1 MAISTSP
8 IPTTP
13 AELDAIKRRLQ
24 DPTIDISKLQQ
35 YATGSVAT
43 IPGYLALG
51 ELSRRNSLI
60 QNQQAQSANPAPPT
74 ILQQQAQQAQA
85 PQAPQQGIAQGM
97 PPGAP
102 PPQGGQ
108 MPPQVPPQP
117 PQMPQQPPQPPVAA
131 AGGGLMHLPIRPD
144 MFRRSDYA
152 HGGVVH
158 FDGTDESQV
167 SEPKPKTAFRED
179 VDSFGNR
186 FHNFKRDNPTISSIL
201 EGLALGPL
209 GIGTVI
215 GNAVKPINR
224 YFNQPPSKL
233 SREEQQGIDTGSGQ
247 KITTQ
252 TTEDP
257 NAGMRILPSAPSG
270 GGGGGAPAVDRDVR
284 RTLDN
289 IYKYTEK
296 ALPAVQSIEEQE
308 AERKKRGLDE
318 LPTTDTA
325 QLQEV
330 LQSYK
335 KPRTWDE
342 NLQLMAEDAANARP
356 GRGFGNMALGRSGR
370 VLDASNREK
379 SIAISL
385 KLEEIKNLD
394 AKAQF
399 AFKNGNF
406 EAAKKYTDERE
417 KIAREVQKDQATVSA
432 HTLTG
437 IAQNQK
443 AANVGAGG
451 IGSLKGTSGLSEQ
464 TLAKIDDAVADFI
477 QSPSLNSKFWDY
489 VPNAEVIKKK
499 LDAGKNNPK
508 DDNYKSAIADLQRFR
523 NDIRKGYENR
533 LRSGEAEV
541 IKKQVR

>member
-8 IPTTP
+8 VPTTP

-24 DPTIDISKLQQ
+24 DPTIDIAKLQQ
-35 YATGSVAT
+35 YATGSMAT

-60 QNQQAQSANPAPPT
+60 QNQQAQNANPAPPT

-108 MPPQVPPQP
+108 MPPQAPPQP
-117 PQMPQQPPQPPVAA
+117 PQMPPQQPQPPVAA

-158 FDGTDESQV
+158 FNGTEESQV
-167 SEPKPKTAFRED
+167 SEPRSEFRED
-179 VDSFGNR
+179 LSRFKDRFNNR
-186 FHNFKRDNPTISSIL
+186 IF
-201 EGLALGPL
+201 
-209 GIGTVI
+209 
-215 GNAVKPINR
+215 NAAAAAEEATKPIIR
-224 YFNQPPSKL
+224 YFTKPSNV
-233 SREEQQGIDTGSGQ
+233 SREEQQGMETGPGQ
-247 KITTQ
+247 RITTKPS
-252 TTEDP
+252 EPIPDP
-257 NAGMRILPSAPSG
+257 NAGMRILPSAPSA
-270 GGGGGAPAVDRDVR
+270 GGGGGAPAVDKDVR

-289 IYKYTEK
+289 IYKYTEQ
-296 ALPAVQSIEEQE
+296 ALPTVPTIESLE
-308 AERKKRGLDE
+308 AERKTRKLDR

-370 VLDASNREK
+370 VLDAANREK

-394 AKAQF
+394 TKAQF
-399 AFKNGNF
+399 AFDNGNF
-406 EAAKKYTDERE
+406 EAYKKYIDEKE

-489 VPNAEVIKKK
+489 VPNAEAIKKK

-541 IKKQVR
+541 IKKQVK

>member
-24 DPTIDISKLQQ
+24 DPTIDIAKLQQ
-35 YATGSVAT
+35 YATGSMAS

-51 ELSRRNSLI
+51 ELSRRSSLI
-60 QNQQAQSANPAPPT
+60 QNQQAQGANPPPPPT
-74 ILQQQAQQAQA
+74 ILQQQAQQAQG
-85 PQAPQQGIAQGM
+85 PQQGIAQGMPQGM

-108 MPPQVPPQP
+108 MPPQAP

-131 AGGGLMHLPIRPD
+131 AGGGLMHLPMRPD

-158 FDGTDESQV
+158 FEQAGQV
-167 SEPKPKTAFRED
+167 PEPKSRFEED
-179 VDSFGNR
+179 VASVG
-186 FHNFKRDNPTISSIL
+186 S
-201 EGLALGPL
+201 
-209 GIGTVI
+209 GIGGVFEDI
-215 GNAVKPINR
+215 GEFINAPVKRIKKYFSPRDR
-224 YFNQPPSKL
+224 YA
-233 SREEQQGIDTGSGQ
+233 EQDLETGPGQ
-247 KITTQ
+247 RITT
-252 TTEDP
+252 TTPGPVKDP
-257 NAGMRILPSAPSG
+257 NAGMERLPNAPSAG
-270 GGGGGAPAVDRDVR
+270 GGGGLNINKDIRE
-284 RTLDN
+284 TLDFLKKQRN
-289 IYKYTEK
+289 ESLPK
-296 ALPAVQSIEEQE
+296 AQSIEEQE
-308 AERKKRGLDE
+308 AEREKRGLDK
-318 LPTTDTA
+318 LPTTDTS

-342 NLQLMAEDAANARP
+342 NLQLMAEDAASARP
-356 GRGFGNMALGRSGR
+356 GAGFTNMAIGRSGR
-370 VLDASNREK
+370 ALDAANREK

-399 AFKNGNF
+399 AYKNGNF
-406 EAAKKYTDERE
+406 EAAKKFTQEAE
-417 KIAREVQKDQATVSA
+417 KLKAEVMEKRGTIAA

-437 IAQNQK
+437 LASLERANNAGIAS
-443 AANVGAGG
+443 GM
-451 IGSLKGTSGLSEQ
+451 KGTGLSEQ
-464 TLAKIDDAVADFI
+464 TLAKLDDAVADFI
-477 QSPSLNSKFWDY
+477 QSPSLNSKFWDF
-489 VPNAEVIKKK
+489 VPNAEGIKKK

-523 NDIRKGYENR
+523 TEITKGYENR
-533 LRSGEAEV
+533 LRSGEAEQV
-541 IKKQVR
+541 RKQVR

>member
-24 DPTIDISKLQQ
+24 DPTINISKLQQ
-35 YATGSVAT
+35 YATGSVAS

-51 ELSRRNSLI
+51 ELSRRSSLI
-60 QNQQAQSANPAPPT
+60 QNQQAQGANPPPPPT
-74 ILQQQAQQAQA
+74 ILQQQAQQAQG
-85 PQAPQQGIAQGM
+85 PQQGIAQGM

-108 MPPQVPPQP
+108 MPPQAP

-131 AGGGLMHLPIRPD
+131 AGGGLMHLPMRPD

-158 FDGTDESQV
+158 FEEAGQV
-167 SEPKPKTAFRED
+167 PEPKTAFKED
-179 VDSFGNR
+179 LNSFENR
-186 FHNFKRDNPTISSIL
+186 LYNFKKENPTISSIL
-201 EGLALGPL
+201 EGLTLGPA
-209 GIGTVI
+209 GAAAA
-215 GNAVKPINR
+215 AVRAAAKPVYK
-224 YFNQPPSKL
+224 YFTQPPSKL

-257 NAGMRILPSAPSG
+257 NAGIDRLPNVPSA

-289 IYKYTEK
+289 IYKYTEQ
-296 ALPAVQSIEEQE
+296 ALPTVPTIESLE
-308 AERKKRGLDE
+308 AEREERGLDK
-318 LPTTDTA
+318 LPTTDTS
-325 QLQEV
+325 QLQDV
-330 LQSYK
+330 LKSYN

-342 NLQLMAEDAANARP
+342 NLQLMAEDAASARP

-370 VLDASNREK
+370 VLDAANREK

-399 AFKNGNF
+399 AYKNGNF
-406 EAAKKYTDERE
+406 EAAKKYIDEKE
-417 KIAREVQKDQATVSA
+417 KIVRDVQKDQATVSA

-443 AANVGAGG
+443 AANVGASGL
-451 IGSLKGTSGLSEQ
+451 GSLKGTSGLSEQ

-489 VPNAEVIKKK
+489 VPNAEAIKKK

-541 IKKQVR
+541 IKKQVK